1 MVRKGR
7 RKRRVINVREDG
19 GGGTSNEKIKS
30 VTIRVSRK
38 RNKLRKLKGM
48 KKRQKGSRFRAGKVV
63 KMKVKVTSDNEF
75 RRRRN

>member
-7 RKRRVINVREDG
+7 RKRRVINVRED

-38 RNKLRKLKGM
+38 RNKLRKMKGM
-48 KKRQKGSRFRAGKVV
+48 KKREKGSRFRAGKVV
-63 KMKVKVTSDNEF
+63 EMKVKVTSDNEF
-75 RRRRN
+75 RGRRN